1 MVTIASLKIQLADAN
16 AKLAKAKGGQQFKT
30 RLSDKTDD
38 DGIRKVI
45 VYTGVQNYPVTLAVA
60 GWEAILSEDGAEV
73 IRDAIADAEGS

>member
-1 MVTIASLKIQLADAN
+1 MAPLASLKAQLAEAN
-16 AKLAKAKGGQQFKT
+16 AKLAKAKGGQQFKA

-38 DGIRKVI
+38 DGVQKVI

-60 GWEAILSEDGAEV
+60 GWEAILSTEGAEV